1 MLGNIIKRKRGG
13 YILLMGLL
21 VVVILGIIIYYARRH
36 GPVYEFGKGESDINP
51 PWRQWHK
58 MNVRFEKGE
67 TIGKPTA
74 EQPQINKTLYVSAD
88 CFNNEAKKCGDAR
101 FFFKPDGTVE
111 GGWGA
116 SFYLSKDIHFQVMAC
131 KFKGNIDPK
140 EIFSDEKGP
149 DFSRLFFITKGHFSI
164 LETNSENGR
173 VRNVMGEAY
182 LRGWMNKDYSVEG
195 DLVITSDAKNFYRY
209 TWKAKQR
216 KTCLQFSSYKSSK
229 ENIVLV

>member
-1 MLGNIIKRKRGG
+1 MFENLIERKRRG
-13 YILLMGLL
+13 YALLLGLLL
-21 VVVILGIIIYYARRH
+21 VVIIGIIIYYARLH

-74 EQPQINKTLYVSAD
+74 EQPQINKTLYVSVS
-88 CFNNEAKKCGDAR
+88 CFNEDEKCGTAQ
-101 FFFKPDGTVE
+101 FLFEPDGTIK

-131 KFKGNIDPK
+131 EFKGNIDPK

-149 DFSRLFFITKGHFSI
+149 DFSRLFFITKGFFSI
-164 LETNSENGR
+164 LETNNENGR
-173 VRNVMGEAY
+173 VRNIMGEAY
-182 LRGWMNKDYSVEG
+182 LRGWMKTDCSVEG
-195 DLVITSDAKNFYRY
+195 DLVITSDVKNFYRY
-209 TWKAKQR
+209 TWQGQA
-216 KTCLQFSSYKSSK
+216 TEDLPLSF
-229 ENIVLV
+229 